1 MAVIAGLWNPEPHYR
16 GTRHNVGAEVVD
28 VLAHRW
34 GVTIGRGPLR
44 VRARIA
50 VARRDDTQVVLAL
63 PNTNMNVSGPA
74 VQGLLRYYKEAP
86 GDLVVIHDDMD
97 LEFGRLRVA
106 FARGHGG
113 HNGIRSIQQS
123 LATRE
128 FWRLKIGLGRPPG
141 RMDPTAY
148 VLQRFSPKQREA
160 VDVMLEDAA
169 DVVELWLT
177 DPEAA
182 RERAA
187 HRF

>member
-28 VLAHRW
+28 VLSHRW
-34 GVTIGRGPLR
+34 DTPIRRGPLR
-44 VRARIA
+44 VRAR
-50 VARRDDTQVVLAL
+50 VAISRRDDEQVVLAL
-63 PNTNMNVSGPA
+63 PNANMNVSGAP
-74 VQGLLRYYKEAP
+74 VQGLLKYYKEPAERL
-86 GDLVVIHDDMD
+86 LVLQDDMD
-97 LEFGRLRVA
+97 LEFGRLRMA

-123 LATRE
+123 LGTRE

-141 RMDPTAY
+141 RMDPAAY

-160 VDVMLEDAA
+160 VDVLLEDAA
-169 DVVELWLT
+169 DIVELWLT
-177 DPEAA
+177 DAEAA

>member
-34 GVTIGRGPLR
+34 DVPIGRGPLR
-44 VRARIA
+44 VRARVA
-50 VARRDDTQVVLAL
+50 VSRRDSGPVVLAL
-63 PNTNMNVSGPA
+63 PNSNMNVIGPP
-74 VQGLLRYYKEAP
+74 VQSVLRYYKEAP
-86 GDLVVIHDDMD
+86 GGLLVIHDDID

-113 HNGIRSIQQS
+113 HNGVRSIQE
-123 LATRE
+123 AVGTRE
-128 FWRLKIGLGRPPG
+128 FWRLKLGVGRPPG
-141 RMDPTAY
+141 RVDPAAF
-148 VLQRFSPKQREA
+148 VLQRFSPKQREEI
-160 VDVMLEDAA
+160 DVLLEDAA
-169 DVVELWLT
+169 DVVELWLN